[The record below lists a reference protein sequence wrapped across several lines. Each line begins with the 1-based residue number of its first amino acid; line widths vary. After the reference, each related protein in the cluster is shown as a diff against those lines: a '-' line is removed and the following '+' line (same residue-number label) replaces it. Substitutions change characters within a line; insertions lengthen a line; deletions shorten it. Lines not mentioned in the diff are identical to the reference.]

1 LSSFIAFKKQIILM
15 KKYFALK
22 YLKRTG
28 KVLLASFNGFLDDR
42 GLKLSAA
49 LAYYTV
55 FALAPL
61 LMLIISLIS
70 AFLGKDAIENN
81 IYPQIKS
88 YVGSSAA
95 LQIQEMIKSIS
106 LSGKTTIAIVTSVV
120 TLVIGAT
127 SIFMEIQDSLNLI
140 WRVKAKPK
148 KGWLKMLTNR
158 LISFSMI
165 ISLGFL
171 LIVSLIVNALILT
184 LSSRITRYFPEVT
197 VQLFDLIS
205 LGVTFIVIAVLF
217 GIIFKFLPDVKI
229 AWRDVR
235 TGAFFTSLLFML
247 GKYLIGLYIQTT
259 GTGSTYG
266 AAGSLI
272 VILVWIYYTAAILYF
287 GAEFTQVYA
296 EAYGDKIEPA
306 DYAVHV
312 EQKEVERDVAVL
324 PPQHHIEE

>member
-1 LSSFIAFKKQIILM
+1 MATL
-15 KKYFALK
+15 
-22 YLKRTG
+22 
-28 KVLLASFNGFLDDR
+28 NGFLDDR

-61 LMLIISLIS
+61 LMLVISLIG
-70 AFLGKDAIENN
+70 AFLGKDAIQNN

-95 LQIQEMIKSIS
+95 LQIQEMIKSVS
-106 LSGKTTIAIVTSVV
+106 LSGKTGVAIVTSIV
-120 TLVIGAT
+120 TLIVGAT
-127 SIFMEIQDSLNLI
+127 SIFLEIQDSINLI

-148 KGWLKMLTNR
+148 KGWVKMLTNR

-171 LIVSLIVNALILT
+171 LLVSLIVNALVLA
-184 LSSRITRYFPEVT
+184 LSTRITRYFPEVT
-197 VQLFDLIS
+197 IQLFNLINI
-205 LGVTFIVIAVLF
+205 GITFLVIAVLF

-247 GKYLIGLYIQTT
+247 GKYLIGIYIQTT

-272 VILVWIYYTAAILYF
+272 VILVWIYYTSAILYF

-296 EAYGDKIEPA
+296 DEYGDKIEPA
-306 DYAVHV
+306 EYAVHV
-312 EQKEVERDVAVL
+312 EQKEIERDVKVL
-324 PPQHHIEE
+324 PSQHRLEK

>member
-1 LSSFIAFKKQIILM
+1 MATL
-15 KKYFALK
+15 
-22 YLKRTG
+22 
-28 KVLLASFNGFLDDR
+28 NGFLDDR

-61 LMLIISLIS
+61 LMLVISLIG
-70 AFLGKDAIENN
+70 AFLGQDAIQNN

-95 LQIQEMIKSIS
+95 LQIQEMIKSVS
-106 LSGKTTIAIVTSVV
+106 LSGKTGLAIFTSVA
-120 TLVIGAT
+120 TLIIGAT
-127 SIFMEIQDSLNLI
+127 SIFLEIQDSINII

-148 KGWLKMLTNR
+148 KGWVKMLTNR

-171 LIVSLIVNALILT
+171 LLVSLIVNALVLA
-184 LSSRITRYFPEVT
+184 LSTRITQYFPVVT
-197 VQLFDLIS
+197 VQLFNLINI
-205 LGVTFIVIAVLF
+205 GITFIVISVLF

-229 AWRDVR
+229 TWRDVR

-247 GKYLIGLYIQTT
+247 GKYLIGIYIETT

-272 VILVWIYYTAAILYF
+272 VILVWIYYTSAILYF
-287 GAEFTQVYA
+287 GAEFTRVYA
-296 EAYGDKIEPA
+296 EDYGHKIEPA
-306 DYAVHV
+306 EYAVHV
-312 EQKEVERDVAVL
+312 EQKEVERDVTVL
-324 PPQHHIEE
+324 PSQGKIKK

>member
-1 LSSFIAFKKQIILM
+1 M

-28 KVLLASFNGFLDDR
+28 KILMATLNGFLDDR

-61 LMLIISLIS
+61 LMLVISLIG
-70 AFLGKDAIENN
+70 AFWGKDAIQNN

-95 LQIQEMIKSIS
+95 LQIQEMIKSVS
-106 LSGKTTIAIVTSVV
+106 LSGKTGVAIVTSIV
-120 TLVIGAT
+120 TLIVGAT
-127 SIFMEIQDSLNLI
+127 SIFLEIQDSINLI

-148 KGWLKMLTNR
+148 KGWVKMLTNR

-171 LIVSLIVNALILT
+171 LLVSLIVNALVLA
-184 LSSRITRYFPEVT
+184 LSTRITRYFPEVT
-197 VQLFDLIS
+197 IQLFNLINI
-205 LGVTFIVIAVLF
+205 GITFLVIAVLF

-247 GKYLIGLYIQTT
+247 GKYLIGIYIQTT

-272 VILVWIYYTAAILYF
+272 VILVWIYYTSAILYF

-296 EAYGDKIEPA
+296 DEYGDKIEPA
-306 DYAVHV
+306 EYAVHV
-312 EQKEVERDVAVL
+312 EQKEIERDVKVL
-324 PPQHHIEE
+324 PSQHRLEK

>member
-1 LSSFIAFKKQIILM
+1 M
-15 KKYFALK
+15 RKYFALK

-28 KVLLASFNGFLDDR
+28 KVLLATFNGFLDDR
-42 GLKLSAA
+42 GLKLSAS

-61 LMLIISLIS
+61 LMLVISLIS
-70 AFLGKDAIENN
+70 TFLGKDAIQNN

-95 LQIQEMIKSIS
+95 LQIQEMIKSVS
-106 LSGKTTIAIVTSVV
+106 LSGKTGVAIFTSVA
-120 TLVIGAT
+120 TLLIGAT
-127 SIFMEIQDSLNLI
+127 SIFLEIQDSINII

-148 KGWLKMLTNR
+148 KGWVKMLTNR

-165 ISLGFL
+165 ITLGFL
-171 LIVSLIVNALILT
+171 LLVSLIISALISA
-184 LSSRITRYFPEVT
+184 LSTRITHYFPEFT
-197 VQLFDLIS
+197 IQLFNLINI
-205 LGVTFIVIAVLF
+205 GVTFIVIAVLF

-247 GKYLIGLYIQTT
+247 GKYLIGIYIQTT

-272 VILVWIYYTAAILYF
+272 VILVWIYYTSAILYF
-287 GAEFTQVYA
+287 GAEFTRVYA
-296 EAYGDKIEPA
+296 DDYGHKIEPA
-306 DYAVHV
+306 EYAVHV

-324 PPQHHIEE
+324 PSQHRLEK

>member
-1 LSSFIAFKKQIILM
+1 M
-15 KKYFALK
+15 RKYFAVK

-28 KVLLASFNGFLDDR
+28 KVLLATFNGFLDDR
-42 GLKLSAA
+42 GLKLSAS

-61 LMLIISLIS
+61 LMLVISLIS
-70 AFLGKDAIENN
+70 TFLGKDAIQNN

-95 LQIQEMIKSIS
+95 LQIQEMIKNVS
-106 LSGKTTIAIVTSVV
+106 LSGKTGVAIFTSVA
-120 TLVIGAT
+120 TLLIGAT
-127 SIFMEIQDSLNLI
+127 SIFLEIQDSINII

-148 KGWLKMLTNR
+148 KGWVKMLTNR

-171 LIVSLIVNALILT
+171 LLVSLIINALVLA
-184 LSSRITRYFPEVT
+184 LSNRITQYFPEVT
-197 VQLFDLIS
+197 IQIFNLINI
-205 LGVTFIVIAVLF
+205 GITFIVIAVLF

-247 GKYLIGLYIQTT
+247 GKYLIGIYIQTT

-272 VILVWIYYTAAILYF
+272 VILVWIYYTSAILYF
-287 GAEFTQVYA
+287 GAEFTRVYA
-296 EAYGDKIEPA
+296 DDYGHKIEPA
-306 DYAVHV
+306 EYAVHV

-324 PPQHHIEE
+324 PSQHRLEK